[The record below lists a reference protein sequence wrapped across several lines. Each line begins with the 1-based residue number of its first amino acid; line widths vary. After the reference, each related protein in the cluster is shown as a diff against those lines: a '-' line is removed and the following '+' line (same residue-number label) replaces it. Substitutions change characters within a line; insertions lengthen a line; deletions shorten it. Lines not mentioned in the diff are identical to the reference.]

1 MKYPIIIYTFLVFF
15 LLSCKS
21 QKDVSR
27 SSINQTRGESL
38 VSIVDTTQTH
48 LEASHKVDAAKQEDR
63 LEYSKTTEFG
73 NDNNVESITERYI
86 LLFSKLDFKGQLDA
100 IKREDFRY
108 NATVAVSDT
117 TSIVVDEKTKEKTDN
132 RLIQGWEWLYVILGA
147 SIVIAVILMYVKRIV
162 VK

>member
-1 MKYPIIIYTFLVFF
+1 MKHPIIIYAFLVFF

-86 LLFSKLDFKGQLDA
+86 LLFSKLDFKAQLDA

-132 RLIQGWEWLYVILGA
+132 RLIQGWEWLYVILGT
-147 SIVIAVILMYVKRIV
+147 SIVIVVILIYVKRIV

>member
-1 MKYPIIIYTFLVFF
+1 MKHPIIIYAFYVFF

-48 LEASHKVDAAKQEDR
+48 LEASHKVDAAKQEGR

-86 LLFSKLDFKGQLDA
+86 LLFSKLDFKAQLDA

-132 RLIQGWEWLYVILGA
+132 RLIQGWEWLYVILGT
-147 SIVIAVILMYVKRIV
+147 SIVIVVILMYVKRIV

>member
-1 MKYPIIIYTFLVFF
+1 MKHPIIIYAFFVFF

-48 LEASHKVDAAKQEDR
+48 LETSHKVDAAKQEDR

-86 LLFSKLDFKGQLDA
+86 LLFSKLYFKGQLDA

-132 RLIQGWEWLYVILGA
+132 RLIQGWEWLYVILGT
-147 SIVIAVILMYVKRIV
+147 SIVIVVILMYVKRIV

>member
-1 MKYPIIIYTFLVFF
+1 MKQTLFFFIIVLS

-21 QKDVSR
+21 QRDVSR

-38 VSIVDTTQTH
+38 VTVVDTTQTH

-63 LEYSKTTEFG
+63 MEYSKTTEFG

-86 LLFSKLDFKGQLDA
+86 LLFSKLYFKGQLDA

-132 RLIQGWEWLYVILGA
+132 RLIQGWEWMFVMIGVAIVILL
-147 SIVIAVILMYVKRIV
+147 IVIYLNRKLS
-162 VK
+162 

>member
-1 MKYPIIIYTFLVFF
+1 MKHPIIIYAFLVFF

-108 NATVAVSDT
+108 SATVAVSDT

-132 RLIQGWEWLYVILGA
+132 RLIQGWEWLYVILGT
-147 SIVIAVILMYVKRIV
+147 SIVIVVILIYVKRIV

>member
-63 LEYSKTTEFG
+63 MEYSKTTEFG

-86 LLFSKLDFKGQLDA
+86 LLFSKLDFKAQLDA

-108 NATVAVSDT
+108 NATVSVIDT
-117 TSIVVDEKTKEKTDN
+117 TSMVVDEQLSEVSDN
-132 RLIQGWEWLYVILGA
+132 RLVQGHEWLYIIIGVLIFITLA
-147 SIVIAVILMYVKRIV
+147 IIYLKKRLL
-162 VK
+162 

>member
-1 MKYPIIIYTFLVFF
+1 MKHPIIIYAFFVFF

-38 VSIVDTTQTH
+38 VSIVDTMQTH

-73 NDNNVESITERYI
+73 NDNNVESITERYL
-86 LLFSKLDFKGQLDA
+86 LLFSKLDFKSQLEQ

-108 NATVAVSDT
+108 NATVSVIDT
-117 TSIVVDEKTKEKTDN
+117 TSMVVDEQLSEVSDN
-132 RLIQGWEWLYVILGA
+132 RLVQGHEWLYIIIGVLIFITLA
-147 SIVIAVILMYVKRIV
+147 IIYLKKRLL
-162 VK
+162 